1 MFMRCA
7 TALAVLCFASA
18 TFAQDDATPRE
29 RPRNFVAAD
38 VFNLEYA
45 DSPRIS
51 PDGRWVAYVRV
62 SADIMTDR
70 FRRSIWLVDANGGNH
85 RPLVQG
91 EGGYGSPV
99 WAPNGRAI
107 AYVANEESGAEL
119 RVFYLDSQRSAI
131 IARAPGGV
139 SNLAWSPDGRTLAFQ
154 SFVQEPGN
162 DPASLPPKPEGAEWA
177 EPARVIDDVIYRVD
191 GAGYLPAGYQQ
202 IFVVPA
208 DGGTPRQLT
217 YQARNHD
224 GRLSWSPNGRTL
236 VFAANAEDGWE
247 YDAVESDIYALNI
260 DSGAITRLTTR
271 DGPEGEPILS
281 PDGRRL
287 AYVGFDDRRQG
298 YQVSE
303 LYVANADGSTPRS
316 ITASFDRDVSNPQ
329 WAGNG
334 AIYFTFV
341 DEGVTK
347 LGRIGA
353 GGGSVTTVLSDVGG
367 TDIGRPYTSGAFSVN
382 NSGRYVATVTSPTRP
397 SDLVIAGGRRL
408 TALNE
413 DVFAGRDL
421 PRAEHIRVPSS
432 VDQRAVDAWIVR
444 PPDFDASR
452 QYPLLLEIHG
462 GPFASYGPV
471 FSAEVQ
477 QFAAAGYIV
486 VYANPRGSTS
496 YGGEFGNLIHHNYPS
511 QDYDDLMSVVDAV
524 IARGNVDSERL
535 YVTGGS
541 GGGVLTAWIVGS
553 TNRFRAAMVQ
563 KPVINWTS
571 FVLVGDI
578 NNFFAPYW
586 FGEFPWE
593 EGAQE
598 RYWARSPL
606 SRVGNVTT
614 PTAVMVGEEDYRT
627 PVSEAEQFYQALR
640 LRRVP
645 TQLIRIPGSPHDIA
659 ARPSGMIAKVRNTL
673 AWFAQHGGPPLPDAR
688 TGIVPPPAAAATATP

>member
-1 MFMRCA
+1 MLIRAAAITF
-7 TALAVLCFASA
+7 ALAFGTTAM
-18 TFAQDDATPRE
+18 AQNEPPRE
-29 RPRNFVAAD
+29 RARNFVAAD
-38 VFNLEYA
+38 VFDLEYA

-62 SADIMTDR
+62 SADVMGDR

-91 EGGYGSPV
+91 QGGYGSPV

-107 AYVANEESGAEL
+107 AYVANEEAGAEV
-119 RVFYLDSQRSAI
+119 RIFYLDTQRSATV
-131 IARAPGGV
+131 ARAAGGAD
-139 SNLAWSPDGRTLAFQ
+139 NLTWSPDGRTLAFQ
-154 SFVQEPGN
+154 GFVEEPGN
-162 DPASLPPKPEGAEWA
+162 DPAALPPKPEGATWA
-177 EPARVIDDVIYRVD
+177 EPARVINGLVYRAD
-191 GAGYLPAGYQQ
+191 GAGYLPSGYSQ

-217 YQARNHD
+217 HQARNHD
-224 GRLSWSPNGRTL
+224 GRMSWSANGRRL
-236 VFAANAEDGWE
+236 VFSANAEENWE
-247 YDAVESDIYALNI
+247 YDPVESDVYALDI
-260 DSGAITRLTTR
+260 DSGVITRLTTR
-271 DGPEGEPILS
+271 DGPEDSPILS

-298 YQVSE
+298 YQVAE
-303 LYVANADGSTPRS
+303 LYVANADGSAPRS
-316 ITASFDRDVSNPQ
+316 ITAALDRDVVNPQ

-334 AIYFTFV
+334 AIFFLFE
-341 DEGVTK
+341 DQGVTK
-347 LGRIGA
+347 LGRIAA
-353 GGGSVTTVLSDVGG
+353 GGGRVTTVLSNVGG
-367 TDIGRPYTSGAFSVN
+367 TDIGRPYTSGAYSVN
-382 NSGRYVATVTSPTRP
+382 QSGRYVATTTSPTRP
-397 SDLVIAGGRRL
+397 GDLVISGGRRL

-413 DVFAGRDL
+413 DLFTGKNIQT
-421 PRAEHIRVPSS
+421 AEHIRVPSTA
-432 VDQRAVDAWIVR
+432 DQRPVDAWIVR
-444 PPDFDASR
+444 PPGFDPSR
-452 QYPLLLEIHG
+452 AYPLLLEIHG
-462 GPFASYGPV
+462 GPFAAYGPV

-524 IARGNVDSERL
+524 IARGGVDEERL

-571 FVLVGDI
+571 FALTADAY
-578 NNFFAPYW
+578 NFFAPYW
-586 FGEFPWE
+586 FGEMPWE
-593 EGAQE
+593 EGAQA

-614 PTAVMVGEEDYRT
+614 PTAVMVGEQDYRT

-640 LRRVP
+640 LRQVP
-645 TQLIRIPGSPHDIA
+645 TRLVRIPGSPHDIA
-659 ARPSGMIAKVRNTL
+659 FRPTGMIAKVRNTL
-673 AWFAQHGGPPLPDAR
+673 AWFAEHGGPPVPDAR
-688 TGIVPPPAAAATATP
+688 TGIAEPAGASPGQSAR